1 MVARNYLN
9 AYSGPDALQNY
20 FDPDRTPMIPL
31 VEIPPSLNPYYND
44 GVRIH
49 AKMMSMHPSNNVK
62 IMPGT
67 CTLICVVEM
76 AHYLLNVSV
85 EHANQGGSAGEV
97 QDSSG
102 VQFWV
107 HRHISGTSISHQPRD
122 TRCPRLLE

>member
-1 MVARNYLN
+1 MVSRNYLN

-67 CTLICVVEM
+67 CEVEERSQHLTLLM
-76 AHYLLNVSV
+76 RR
-85 EHANQGGSAGEV
+85 Q
-97 QDSSG
+97 
-102 VQFWV
+102 
-107 HRHISGTSISHQPRD
+107 R
-122 TRCPRLLE
+122 